1 MINLKDCQIF
11 YDPYPHIVLK
21 NVFDKN
27 FYTKLCSEFPQN
39 ENFQRFDND
48 KEKNLKQKKFVLND
62 ENKYFNKII
71 NDRVN
76 TKKLFN
82 YLNSENFTFFGII

>member
-1 MINLKDCQIF
+1 MSSIKIF
-11 YDPYPHIVLK
+11 IQS
-21 NVFDKN
+21 
-27 FYTKLCSEFPQN
+27 LCNEFPQN
-39 ENFQRFDND
+39 ENFQTFDND

-82 YLNSENFTFFGII
+82 YLNRKILIRQYLNF

>member
-27 FYTKLCSEFPQN
+27 FYTKLGSEFPQN

-48 KEKNLKQKKFVLND
+48 KE
-62 ENKYFNKII
+62 I
-71 NDRVN
+71 NIL
-76 TKKLFN
+76 TKL
-82 YLNSENFTFFGII
+82 